1 MEFPLGNRTARANL
15 ARAEIA
21 QTQLERR
28 RQQLEQLIEGEVR
41 DAMQAVRSSEQR
53 LDAAS
58 SQRRYALEQYE
69 SERRRF
75 DSGLST
81 VFLVLERQT
90 AFVTAQ
96 ALELRARA
104 DLNQAIAQLERAIGG
119 TLEWHGVKIQP

>member
-15 ARAEIA
+15 ARAEIV

-104 DLNQAIAQLERAIGG
+104 DLNQAIAQLERATGG